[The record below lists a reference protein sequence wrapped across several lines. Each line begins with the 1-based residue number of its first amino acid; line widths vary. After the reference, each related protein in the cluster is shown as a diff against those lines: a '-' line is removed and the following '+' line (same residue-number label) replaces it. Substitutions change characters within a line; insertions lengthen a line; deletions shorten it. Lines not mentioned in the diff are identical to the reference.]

1 MVNPMDTPNRPLII
15 SVIGGRYPSPRA
27 RRYAEEVG
35 RELARNGVA
44 VACGGLIGV
53 MEAVCKG
60 AKSEGGLTIGI
71 LPGND
76 PEDAN
81 PYVDLPICTGI
92 MYARNMVVVKT
103 GRAVISIDGSF
114 GTMSEIGHAL
124 SEDIPVIGLDTWTFS
139 NEGEGEDP
147 IIRATDP
154 VDAVAKAIAAAK
166 ARKTRPAS
174 PQRRS

>member
-1 MVNPMDTPNRPLII
+1 MDTANRPLII

-71 LPGND
+71 LPGDD

-103 GRAVISIDGSF
+103 GRAVIAIDGSF

-124 SEDIPVIGLDTWTFS
+124 SEDIPVIGLDTWNFS
-139 NEGEGEDP
+139 NDSDDESRDP

-154 VDAVAKAIAAAK
+154 VDAVAKAIAASK
-166 ARKTRPAS
+166 TRKTRPAS

>member
-1 MVNPMDTPNRPLII
+1 METASRPLII
-15 SVIGGRYPSPRA
+15 SVIGGRYPSPQA
-27 RRYAEEVG
+27 REYAEEVG
-35 RELARNGVA
+35 RELARNGAA

-71 LPGND
+71 LPGDD
-76 PEDAN
+76 PESAN

-103 GRAVISIDGSF
+103 GRAVIAIDGSF

-124 SEDIPVIGLDTWTFS
+124 AEDIPVVGLDTWSFS
-139 NEGEGEDP
+139 IESEDEVEDP

-154 VDAVAKAIAAAK
+154 ADAVAKAIAAAK
-166 ARKTRPAS
+166 ARKTQTFN
-174 PQRRS
+174 PQRRT

>member
-1 MVNPMDTPNRPLII
+1 METAQRPLII
-15 SVIGGRYPSPRA
+15 SVIGGRYPSPQA
-27 RRYAEEVG
+27 RDYAEEVG
-35 RELARNGVA
+35 KELARNGAA

-71 LPGND
+71 LPGD
-76 PEDAN
+76 EPEAAN

-103 GRAVISIDGSF
+103 GRAVIAIDGSF

-124 SEDIPVIGLDTWTFS
+124 AEDIPVIGLDTWSFFMED
-139 NEGEGEDP
+139 EGKDP
-147 IIRATDP
+147 IIRASDP
-154 VDAVAKAIAAAK
+154 ADAVAKAIAAAK
-166 ARKTRPAS
+166 ARNTQS
-174 PQRRS
+174 FNPQRRT

>member
-1 MVNPMDTPNRPLII
+1 METANRPLII

-35 RELARNGVA
+35 QELARNGAA

-71 LPGND
+71 LPGDD

-103 GRAVISIDGSF
+103 GRAVIAIDGSF

-124 SEDIPVIGLDTWTFS
+124 SEDIPVIGLDTWNFS
-139 NEGEGEDP
+139 NDSDGEGGDP

-154 VDAVAKAIAAAK
+154 VDAVAKAIAASK
-166 ARKTRPAS
+166 TRKTRPAS
-174 PQRRS
+174 LHRRS

>member
-1 MVNPMDTPNRPLII
+1 METAQRPLII
-15 SVIGGRYPSPRA
+15 SVIGGRYPSPKA
-27 RRYAEEVG
+27 REYAEKVG
-35 RELARNGVA
+35 KELARNGAA

-71 LPGND
+71 LPGDD
-76 PEDAN
+76 PEAAN

-103 GRAVISIDGSF
+103 GRAVIAIDGSF

-124 SEDIPVIGLDTWTFS
+124 AEDIPVIGLDTWSFS
-139 NEGEGEDP
+139 IDSDGEVEDP
-147 IIRATDP
+147 IIRATGP
-154 VDAVAKAIAAAK
+154 ADAVAKAIAAAK
-166 ARKTRPAS
+166 ARKTQPFN
-174 PQRRS
+174 PQRRT

>member
-1 MVNPMDTPNRPLII
+1 MDTAQRPLII
-15 SVIGGRYPSPRA
+15 SVIGGRYPSPQA
-27 RRYAEEVG
+27 RDYAEEVG
-35 RELARNGVA
+35 RELARNGAA

-71 LPGND
+71 LPGDD
-76 PEDAN
+76 PAAAN

-103 GRAVISIDGSF
+103 GRAVIAIDGSF

-124 SEDIPVIGLDTWTFS
+124 AEDIPVIGLDTWRFS
-139 NEGEGEDP
+139 NETEDDAEDP
-147 IIRATDP
+147 IIRATNP
-154 VDAVAKAIAAAK
+154 TDAVAKAIAAAK
-166 ARKTRPAS
+166 ARNTQS
-174 PQRRS
+174 FNPQRRT

>member
-1 MVNPMDTPNRPLII
+1 METAQRPLII

-27 RRYAEEVG
+27 RLYAEEVG
-35 RELARNGVA
+35 KELARNNAV

-71 LPGND
+71 LPGDD
-76 PEDAN
+76 PDDAN

-103 GRAVISIDGSF
+103 GRAVIAIDGSF

-124 SEDIPVIGLDTWTFS
+124 AEDIPVIGLDTWSFS
-139 NEGEGEDP
+139 TESKDQAEDP

-166 ARKTRPAS
+166 TSKTQPAN
-174 PQRRS
+174 PKRRT

>member
-1 MVNPMDTPNRPLII
+1 METASRPLII
-15 SVIGGRYPSPRA
+15 SVIGGRYPSPQS
-27 RRYAEEVG
+27 RRDAEEVG
-35 RELARNGVA
+35 RELARNGAA

-71 LPGND
+71 LPGDD
-76 PEDAN
+76 PEAAN

-103 GRAVISIDGSF
+103 GRAVIAIDGSF

-124 SEDIPVIGLDTWTFS
+124 AEDIPVIGLDTWSFS
-139 NEGEGEDP
+139 IDSGNEGGDP

-154 VDAVAKAIAAAK
+154 KDAVAKAIAAAK
-166 ARKTRPAS
+166 ARKTQPFN
-174 PQRRS
+174 PQKRT

>member
-1 MVNPMDTPNRPLII
+1 MDTASRPLII
-15 SVIGGRYPSPRA
+15 SVIGGRYPSPQA
-27 RRYAEEVG
+27 RDYAEEVG
-35 RELARNGVA
+35 RELARNGAA

-71 LPGND
+71 LPGDD
-76 PEDAN
+76 PEAAN

-103 GRAVISIDGSF
+103 GRAVIAVDGSF

-124 SEDIPVIGLDTWTFS
+124 AEDIPVIGLDTWNFS
-139 NEGEGEDP
+139 NDSDAQVEDP

-154 VDAVAKAIAAAK
+154 ADAVAKALAAAR
-166 ARKTRPAS
+166 ARTTKPIN
-174 PQRRS
+174 PQRRT